1 MRLTDW
7 QLLGVHWLWWV
18 AVAAGMLFVW
28 SLLPAWLPMAGRRHG
43 EGMVTLAI
51 HSLLWVYPPAD
62 VTRILLQQPG
72 VRTIALDPARGVAR
86 VSFDS
91 RETSAARL
99 QDFVHTCAHHC
110 RAERAAP
117 HSCPTDFNGR

>member
-28 SLLPAWLPMAGRRHG
+28 
-43 EGMVTLAI
+43 
-51 HSLLWVYPPAD
+51 SLLWVYPPAD

-117 HSCPTDFNGR
+117 HSCPTDLNGR